1 MNYNKKTVKDVDVK
15 GKKVLLRCDFNVP
28 QDKSTGA
35 ITDDKRIRAALP
47 TIQYLLDQ
55 GAAVIACSH
64 LGKPEPS
71 FDKWAK
77 KQAEKGKDP
86 ASLTKEKWEK
96 TLEALCMEPV
106 AKRLSELL
114 GKDVILA
121 GDVVGPDAQAKA
133 AALKPGEVMLL
144 QNTRFEK
151 GETKNDPEL
160 AKAMAGLAGAD
171 GVYVSD
177 AFGAVHRAHAS
188 TAGVAAYLPA
198 VSGFLIQKEL
208 EFIGGALADPKRPLV
223 AILGGAKVSS
233 KIGVINNLLEIAD
246 TIIIGGG
253 MSYTFA
259 KAQGGT
265 VGESLL
271 ESDWLDYCN
280 EMVAKAKDK
289 GVKLLL
295 PVDTVI
301 ADKFDAGANSQ
312 VVKNGEIPDGWQ
324 GLDIG
329 PETVKLYCDAVKD
342 AGTVIWNGPMGVFEF
357 EKFAVG
363 TKAVAEALSK
373 TSAITIIGGGDSAAA
388 VQQLGYAAQMTHI
401 STGGGA
407 SLEFMEGKELP
418 GVACLL
424 DK

>member
-1 MNYNKKTVKDVDVK
+1 MNYNKKTVKDMDVK

-28 QDKSTGA
+28 QDKATGA

-55 GAAVIACSH
+55 GASVIACSH

-71 FDKWAK
+71 FDKWVK
-77 KQAEKGKDP
+77 KQTEKGKDP

-96 TLEALCMEPV
+96 SLEALCMEPV

-114 GKDVILA
+114 GREAVLA

-133 AALKPGEVMLL
+133 AALKPGEIMLL

-160 AKAMAGLAGAD
+160 AKAMASMAEL
-171 GVYVSD
+171 YVSD

-198 VSGFLIQKEL
+198 VSGFLIEKEL
-208 EFIGGALADPKRPLV
+208 EIMGGALAKPKRPLV
-223 AILGGAKVSS
+223 AILGGSKVSS
-233 KIGVINNLLEIAD
+233 KIGVINHLLDIAD

-253 MSYTFA
+253 MAYTFA
-259 KAQGGT
+259 KAQGGSIGT
-265 VGESLL
+265 SLL

-280 EMVAKAKDK
+280 DMTAKAKEK

-295 PVDTVI
+295 PVDTLCAKEFSAEAEPVLH
-301 ADKFDAGANSQ
+301 DAMS
-312 VVKNGEIPDGWQ
+312 IPDGMM
-324 GLDIG
+324 GMDIG
-329 PETVKLYCDAVKD
+329 PKTVEIYAAAVKD

-357 EKFAVG
+357 PAFAKG
-363 TKAVAEALSK
+363 TEAVAEALSQ

-388 VQQLGYAAQMTHI
+388 VAQMGFADKMTHI

-407 SLEFMEGKELP
+407 SLEFLEGKELP
-418 GVACLL
+418 GVAAVD

>member
-1 MNYNKKTVKDVDVK
+1 MNYNKKTVKDIDVA

-28 QDKSTGA
+28 MAKDGSGV

-55 GAAVIACSH
+55 NAAVIACSH
-64 LGKPEPS
+64 MGKPVAT
-71 FDKWAK
+71 FDSYVK

-86 ASLTKEKWEK
+86 ASITEESWKKSLAQLSLK
-96 TLEALCMEPV
+96 PV
-106 AKRLSELL
+106 AARLSELL
-114 GKDVILA
+114 GREVIMA
-121 GDVVGPDAQAKA
+121 ADVVGPDAQAKA
-133 AALKPGEVMLL
+133 AALKPGQILL
-144 QNTRFEK
+144 LENTRFEK
-151 GETKNDPEL
+151 GETKNDPAL
-160 AKAMAGLAGAD
+160 AKAMASMAE
-171 GVYVSD
+171 VYVSD

-188 TAGVAAYLPA
+188 TAGVADYLPA

-208 EFIGGALADPKRPLV
+208 EIIGGALANPKRPLV
-223 AILGGAKVSS
+223 AILGGSKVSS

-253 MSYTFA
+253 MTYTFL
-259 KAQGGT
+259 KAQGGSI
-265 VGESLL
+265 GKSLL
-271 ESDWLDYCN
+271 EEDWLDYCN
-280 EMVAKAKDK
+280 DMMKKAKEK

-295 PVDTVI
+295 PEDTICAKEFSADAEPITVDSM
-301 ADKFDAGANSQ
+301 N
-312 VVKNGEIPDGWQ
+312 IPDDCLGM
-324 GLDIG
+324 DIG
-329 PETVKLYCDAVKD
+329 PKAIAAYSEAVKD

-357 EKFAVG
+357 PAFAAG

-373 TSAITIIGGGDSAAA
+373 SDAITIIGGGDSAAA
-388 VQQLGYAAQMTHI
+388 VQQLGYADKMTHI

-424 DK
+424 DA